1 MNIAQSILIYFISPV
16 LSLIVIL
23 IFLQVILSWLVGF
36 GIINLRNPMMA
47 SFYHS
52 INRFVD
58 PVLAPFRKIIPPMGG
73 LDLSPIAALLAIQW
87 LNGFIVPKIYAM
99 LG

>member
-1 MNIAQSILIYFISPV
+1 MTIGQSLLAYFISPI

-23 IFLQVILSWLVGF
+23 IFAQVILSWLVGF
-36 GIINLRNPMMA
+36 GIVNLRNPLM
-47 SFYHS
+47 SSIYHG
-52 INRFVD
+52 INRFVE
-58 PVLAPFRKIIPPMGG
+58 PILRPFQKIIPPMGG

-87 LNGFIVPKIYAM
+87 LNGFVVPKLYTM

>member
-1 MNIAQSILIYFISPV
+1 MSILQSILVYFISPV

-23 IFLQVILSWLVGF
+23 IFVQVILSWLVGF
-36 GIINLRNPMMA
+36 GIVNLRNPMMA
-47 SFYHS
+47 SIYNAIS
-52 INRFVD
+52 RFVD
-58 PVLAPFRKIIPPMGG
+58 PILEPFRRIIPPMGG

-87 LNGFIVPKIYAM
+87 LNGFVVPKIYTM